1 MFAWGDGMTSFKEQ
15 WNLEM
20 ALEVLKNKRVKSTV
34 WSEAAKWI
42 MLYGPPKL
50 QEVMRQASNIAT
62 NSCFPRLEP
71 ERYTESGEPC
81 YNIEKIAEALGI
93 TKQEA
98 LQKMAKMEYE
108 QGIQH
113 LFDASETENIH

>member
-1 MFAWGDGMTSFKEQ
+1 MLTFKEQ
-15 WNLEM
+15 WGLEM
-20 ALEVLKNKRVKSTV
+20 ALDVLKSQNVESAI

-62 NSCFPRLEP
+62 KSCFPKLEA
-71 ERYTESGEPC
+71 ERYTGSGDPC
-81 YNIEKIAEALGI
+81 YDIEKIAEALGI
-93 TKQEA
+93 TRQEA
-98 LQKMAKMEYE
+98 LEKMSKMEYE

-113 LFDASETENIH
+113 LFDASETENIQ

>member
-1 MFAWGDGMTSFKEQ
+1 MIKFKEQ

-20 ALEVLKNKRVKSTV
+20 ALEVLKNQTVESGV

-42 MLYGPPKL
+42 MLYGPPEL
-50 QEVMRQASNIAT
+50 QEVMRQASNIAIK
-62 NSCFPRLEP
+62 SCFPELEP
-71 ERYTESGEPC
+71 ERYTEAGDPC
-81 YNIEKIAEALGI
+81 YSIDKIAEALGI

-98 LQKMAKMEYE
+98 LERMSEMEND

-113 LFDASETENIH
+113 IYDTSESDNIH

>member
-1 MFAWGDGMTSFKEQ
+1 MTNFKEQ

-20 ALEVLKNKRVKSTV
+20 ALDVLKSQNVESAT

-62 NSCFPRLEP
+62 KSCFPKLEP
-71 ERYTESGEPC
+71 KRYTGFGDPC
-81 YNIEKIAEALGI
+81 YDIEKIAEALGI

-98 LQKMAKMEYE
+98 LEKMAEMEYE

-113 LFDASETENIH
+113 LFDESDTENIQ

>member
-1 MFAWGDGMTSFKEQ
+1 MLTFKEQ

-20 ALEVLKNKRVKSTV
+20 ALDVLKSQNVESST

-62 NSCFPRLEP
+62 KSCFPKLET
-71 ERYTESGEPC
+71 ERYTGSGDPC
-81 YNIEKIAEALGI
+81 YDIAKVAEALGI
-93 TKQEA
+93 TRLEA
-98 LQKMAKMEYE
+98 LEKMSEMEYE

-113 LFDASETENIH
+113 LFDASETDNIQ

>member
-1 MFAWGDGMTSFKEQ
+1 MLTFKEQ

-20 ALEVLKNKRVKSTV
+20 ALDVLKSQSVESAT

-50 QEVMRQASNIAT
+50 QEVMRQASNVAIK
-62 NSCFPRLEP
+62 SCFPELEP
-71 ERYTESGEPC
+71 ERYTESGDPC

-93 TKQEA
+93 TREEA
-98 LQKMAKMEYE
+98 MEKMAEMENE

-113 LFDASETENIH
+113 LFDASETENIQ